1 GIVSFIRSTGSS
13 QTQSAPW
20 LVLGRGALSYLFSSA
35 GRGGGEGDGLGG
47 ADRPPRRP
55 SSAGCLRGRECTVTL
70 AGQHPAATEAGS
82 RDGGAFG
89 RRLPPRA
96 SSGWRAVTRSLLS
109 GIDAHNPPPEA
120 ASRGGQAAS
129 HVTA

>member
-1 GIVSFIRSTGSS
+1 
-13 QTQSAPW
+13 
-20 LVLGRGALSYLFSSA
+20 SYLSSSA

-96 SSGWRAVTRSLLS
+96 SGGWRAVTRSLLS

-120 ASRGGQAAS
+120 SSRGGQARLARQRLA
-129 HVTA
+129 TADRQPLSVCAIILCVSEIPE